1 MLPLPLP
8 SSSQTTQLR
17 KRSSST
23 VTLGLNVSTRWL
35 SDREKAIA
43 VLRLQRDTGVKDEET
58 TTLLKSFGMA
68 AKDYKLWLL
77 ALVIITKTTAGAVTQ
92 FIPTVVNTFGM
103 SKVTT

>member
-1 MLPLPLP
+1 L
-8 SSSQTTQLR
+8 TY
-17 KRSSST
+17 
-23 VTLGLNVSTRWL
+23 STRWL

-58 TTLLKSFGMA
+58 TTLLKSFGLA
-68 AKDYKLWLL
+68 AVDYKLWIL